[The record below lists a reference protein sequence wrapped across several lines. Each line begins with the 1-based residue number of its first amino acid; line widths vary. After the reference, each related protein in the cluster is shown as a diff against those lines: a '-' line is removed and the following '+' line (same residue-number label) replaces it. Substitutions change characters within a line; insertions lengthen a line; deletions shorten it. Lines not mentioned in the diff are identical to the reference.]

1 MSFNDECDSRHF
13 SEAGAKSVFI
23 NRTLYVIQ
31 ETVYATRMIKSI
43 RGTATRQFVETGK
56 SKFSGLD
63 TDLADQR
70 LGELDAA
77 RSLADFDRLKKIGL
91 HKLTGNYRGLWAI
104 RVNGPWRIMFRFEDG
119 NAHDVEIIDYH

>member
-1 MSFNDECDSRHF
+1 M
-13 SEAGAKSVFI
+13 
-23 NRTLYVIQ
+23 LYVM
-31 ETVYATRMIKSI
+31 RMIKSI

-77 RSLADFDRLKKIGL
+77 RALTDFDRLKKIGL
-91 HKLTGNYRGLWAI
+91 HKLT
-104 RVNGPWRIMFRFEDG
+104 
-119 NAHDVEIIDYH
+119 